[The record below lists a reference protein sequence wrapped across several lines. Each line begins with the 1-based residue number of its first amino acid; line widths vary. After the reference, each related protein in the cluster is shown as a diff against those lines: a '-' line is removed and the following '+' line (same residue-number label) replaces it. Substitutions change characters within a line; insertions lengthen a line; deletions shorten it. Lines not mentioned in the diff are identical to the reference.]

1 MKRTVL
7 IALGV
12 IVFMLVALLVGPSFV
27 DWNKYKPQIIEQAKS
42 AAGYD
47 IKIDGDISLHLIPV
61 PRLSIDG
68 LTVNAPRG
76 SEPVLL
82 NMKRAEVSVNLLPLV
97 GGKVEVD
104 TVRFINPD
112 IRLQVLPDGS
122 NSWMSDQL
130 LAEKTVEE
138 GIEQNQSVKNKNNT
152 DQIALN
158 KLEIKD
164 GRIEYLDRTT
174 GKKQSADTINM
185 SMNANSLSGPFS
197 LDGSVNYGGKKIEV
211 DGDVGRI
218 KGDKKEAD
226 LDLSV
231 SLPDANAT
239 AKFKGVFATVPSI
252 DLQGKMDVR
261 ATNLASVIAVATGGE
276 PMTALAQ
283 KLSFSGLVTA
293 NENTLM
299 SKDVEIEFG
308 ATKGAG
314 SLQVMNLKDQNP
326 VQVLADMAFQ
336 GTVNLD
342 ALSGG
347 KKAPAQK
354 SVEER
359 VAKGEKLS
367 AAPGFIPETLSL
379 PMPIDADLRLTADA
393 VQTGG
398 KTFKGITAQLIK
410 KSDTFNVVTKVL
422 EVPGRTSAEAKING
436 RFATSSKS
444 GDKGITYADPTVT
457 FTANGTSEQ
466 LPTLL
471 RTFAEGQDK
480 NAALEIWKTADFN
493 LAGSITPRTISVRN
507 STVKLDDSTFGL
519 GATYTPH
526 GAGGKPDVMIDLT
539 SDTVNIDQIM
549 ARLDGQKKQAVQP
562 ASSGQKTD
570 MKKALEPVRGINI
583 PVNLAVDVSAQKA
596 IYNAQQITG
605 VRIKGRASG
614 SSLNIENASAQ
625 NYMGG
630 ALSLQGAVADL
641 VNLSGIDLKFYGK
654 TSDVKTLLQSFKMD
668 TSKLPQQLNSAE
680 ANIAAKGQADNLAF
694 DAKVSALQGQ
704 VEASGTMMGL
714 LGTPGF
720 SNLTIGANHPNFVQA
735 MRIVNPS
742 FSGGT
747 GLERPFSVNAK
758 AVKSGDVYD
767 LSEFKANL
775 GPTAVT
781 GSLKIATGA
790 KNSIS
795 GNISAGSIPLD
806 SLLGAK
812 TAAKGGATGGASV
825 TQTGGEKWSRE
836 TIDTPWMQT
845 TNIDLDLKAQAI
857 TYGGWNFTQPS
868 TKLSL
873 KDGTLN
879 VSDLKAGLFG
889 GNATLSAKVQDP
901 ADAKQPLSIS
911 LQTKMTNVALEPLA
925 FAMSGSNRLK
935 ATGDVNLDLDVATT
949 GLSSY
954 GLISALKGKANLNG
968 TDVILKGF
976 DMAQLALAFVDT
988 GKPLDRL
995 NSIVGGAVSG
1005 GETRFDTVKGV
1016 YDINGGIANITSM
1029 AMDGPAAT
1037 IASTG
1042 SVNLPAWTIDTNHK
1056 ITLKQAKD
1064 TADGT
1069 FNVAI
1074 KGPLSNPGNTFGKGL
1089 FNDIITRR
1097 AQEKVQEKVM
1107 EKLDDVI
1114 GDKLGDK
1121 LQGLGILP
1129 KKQAPAVAPTPA
1141 PSVPATAPA
1150 PTSGPAETSNV
1161 APADAP
1167 PSVEPAPVPAQAP
1180 AQEPVKDPKAQL
1192 EEEAGKAINNL
1203 LNGLMQ

>member
-27 DWNKYKPQIIEQAKS
+27 DWNKYKPQIIEQAKN

-47 IKIDGDISLHLIPV
+47 ITIDGDLALHLLPM
-61 PRLSIDG
+61 PRLAIDG
-68 LTVNAPRG
+68 LTVTAPRG
-76 SEPVLL
+76 TEPLLL
-82 NMKRAEVSVNLLPLV
+82 NMKRAEVSVNLLPLI

-122 NSWMSDQL
+122 NSWMSDKL
-130 LAEKTVEE
+130 LAEKSVEE
-138 GIEQNQSVKNKNNT
+138 TNVENQSVKNKNNT
-152 DQIALN
+152 DQIVLN

-164 GRIEYLDRTT
+164 GRIEYLDRKT
-174 GKKQSADTINM
+174 GKKQLADAINM
-185 SMNANSLSGPFS
+185 SMRADTLSGPFS
-197 LDGSVNYGGKKIEV
+197 LDGFANYGGKKIQIE
-211 DGDVGRI
+211 GDVGRI
-218 KGDKKEAD
+218 KGDKKEASVD
-226 LDLSV
+226 LAV
-231 SLPDANAT
+231 SLPDADAT
-239 AKFKGVFATVPSI
+239 AEFKGVIATAPSV
-252 DLQGKMDVR
+252 DLQGQMDIR
-261 ATNLASVIAVATGGE
+261 AANLASVISVATGGE
-276 PMTALAQ
+276 PMQALAQ

-299 SKDVEIEFG
+299 SKDVAIEFG

-314 SLQVMNLKDQNP
+314 SLQVMNLKNQNP
-326 VQVLADMAFQ
+326 VQVLADMAFE

-367 AAPGFIPETLSL
+367 SAPGFIPETLSL
-379 PMPIDADLRLTADA
+379 PMPIDADLRIVAEA

-398 KTFKGITAQLIK
+398 KTFKGITAQLTK
-410 KSDTFNVVTKVL
+410 KSDTFNVETKVL

-444 GDKGITYADPTVT
+444 GDKGITYADPSVT
-457 FTANGTSEQ
+457 FTANGASEQ

-471 RTFAEGQDK
+471 RTFAAGQEG
-480 NAALEIWKTADFN
+480 NATLEIWKTAQFN
-493 LAGSITPRTISVRN
+493 LSGSITPRTISVRN
-507 STVKLDDSTFGL
+507 STVKLDESTFGL
-519 GATYTPH
+519 GATYTPQ

-539 SDTVNIDQIM
+539 SDTINVDQIM
-549 ARLDGQKKQAVQP
+549 SRLDGQKKQSVQP
-562 ASSGQKTD
+562 ASAGQKVD
-570 MKKALEPVRGINI
+570 MKKALEPVRG
-583 PVNLAVDVSAQKA
+583 VNVPLNLTLDVSVQKA
-596 IYNAQQITG
+596 IYNAQQISG
-605 VRIKGRASG
+605 IRIKGRASG
-614 SSLNIENASAQ
+614 GSLNIENASVQ

-641 VNLSGIDLKFYGK
+641 ANLSGIDLKFYGK
-654 TSDVKTLLQSFKMD
+654 TSDVKTLLQSFKVD
-668 TSKLPQQLNSAE
+668 TTKLPQQLSAAE
-680 ANIAAKGQADNLAF
+680 ANVAAKGQADKLAF
-694 DAKVSALQGQ
+694 DAKLSALQGQ
-704 VEASGTMMGL
+704 VEASGTMTGL
-714 LGTPGF
+714 LDTPGF

-735 MRIVNPS
+735 MRIVNPA
-742 FSGGT
+742 FSGGP
-747 GLERPFSVNAK
+747 GLERPFSFNAK

-767 LSEFKANL
+767 LPEFMANL
-775 GPTAVT
+775 GPTAVS
-781 GSLKIATGA
+781 GSLKVAMGD

-795 GNISAGSIPLD
+795 GAITTGTIPLD

-812 TAAKGGATGGASV
+812 SYAKGASAGGGNAAQSS
-825 TQTGGEKWSRE
+825 GEKWSRE

-868 TKLSL
+868 TKVTL
-873 KDGTLN
+873 KDGTLT
-879 VSDLKAGLFG
+879 VADLKSGLFG
-889 GNATLSAKVQDP
+889 GNASLSAKVQDP
-901 ADAKQPLSIS
+901 ADAKQPMSIS
-911 LQTKMTNVALEPLA
+911 VQSKMTNVALEQLA

-954 GLISALKGKANLNG
+954 ALVSALKGKANLNG
-968 TDVILKGF
+968 TDVIFKGF
-976 DMAQLALAFVDT
+976 DLAQLALAFVDT
-988 GKPLDRL
+988 GKPMDRL
-995 NSIVGGAVSG
+995 NSIVSGATSG
-1005 GETRFDTVKGV
+1005 GETRFDTVKGA
-1016 YDINGGIANITSM
+1016 YDINAGIANITSM
-1029 AMDGPAAT
+1029 SMDGPAAT

-1042 SVNLPAWTIDTNHK
+1042 NVNLPAWTIDTNHK
-1056 ITLKQAKD
+1056 VTLKQAKD
-1064 TADGT
+1064 MADGT

-1074 KGPLSNPGNTFGKGL
+1074 KGPLSNPGNTFGRGL
-1089 FNDIITRR
+1089 FNDVITRR

-1129 KKQAPAVAPTPA
+1129 KKQAPAPASTP
-1141 PSVPATAPA
+1141 VPA
-1150 PTSGPAETSNV
+1150 PTATPDAAAPEAQPA
-1161 APADAP
+1161 APAAA
-1167 PSVEPAPVPAQAP
+1167 EPAPAAAP
-1180 AQEPVKDPKAQL
+1180 VEQQQKDPQAQL